1 MGGVCLPECVKSC
14 VEDQDLHI
22 QGNKIFKRINTK
34 LDIDNYKL
42 TPEEKKSLKECMK
55 LLEEAEKVRV
65 EIAKK
70 FEIFLYNTGACVL
83 TKPTLERGL
92 ISYFMNILI
101 QIIICANEKKVK
113 FNIND
118 LSIEKFIFI
127 TDSLPYIEINKN
139 ILSLLKRKYGFDFY
153 KNEILMKGIN
163 SIIDFLSTIPSI
175 KSVLENQVIVLKNLS
190 VNTINNIE
198 MLEQIEDA
206 IDCIIFLI
214 DFFSEIKNGIIEA
227 QIEFIRPSKIEL
239 FHKIAIHAANRKL
252 KDPREI
258 AISYSLGDNCGNIDN
273 WKQNITYK
281 EFYPLKY

>member
-1 MGGVCLPECVKSC
+1 MGACAPECVRNYLF
-14 VEDQDLHI
+14 DQDLNI
-22 QGNKIFKRINTK
+22 QGNKIFKKINTK
-34 LDIDNYKL
+34 LDIENNKL

-55 LLEEAEKVRV
+55 LLEEAEKVRL

-83 TKPTLERGL
+83 TRPTLERGL
-92 ISYFMNILI
+92 ITFFVNILI
-101 QIIICANEKKVK
+101 QIIICANERKVK

-118 LSIEKFIFI
+118 ISIEKFFFI
-127 TDSLPYIEINKN
+127 TDCLPYIEINKN
-139 ILSLLKRKYGFDFY
+139 ILNILKKKYGFDFY
-153 KNEILMKGIN
+153 QNEILMNGIN

-190 VNTINNIE
+190 LNSITNLE
-198 MLEQIEDA
+198 MLEQIEDS

-227 QIEFIRPSKIEL
+227 QYEFIRPNKIEL
-239 FHKIAIHAANRKL
+239 FHKIAIHAANKKL
-252 KDPREI
+252 KDPKEI
-258 AISYSLGDNCGNIDN
+258 AISYALGDNCGKIDN